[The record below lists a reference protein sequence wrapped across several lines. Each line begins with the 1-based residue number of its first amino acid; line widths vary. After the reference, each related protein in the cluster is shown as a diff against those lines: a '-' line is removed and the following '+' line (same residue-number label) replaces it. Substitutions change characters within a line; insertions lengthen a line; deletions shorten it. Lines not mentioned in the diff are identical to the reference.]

1 MADLF
6 EESNT
11 CYLYCIYIILNISG
25 GADKLKDFNQHE
37 KEAGLHNKNLHKA
50 PSGML
55 LSSHDE
61 KHVIRVT

>member
-1 MADLF
+1 M
-6 EESNT
+6 
-11 CYLYCIYIILNISG
+11 YIILNISG

-37 KEAGLHNKNLHKA
+37 KEGGLHNMNLLKA